1 MNGQNPTDG
10 NLPSSRSPVAV
21 RADNLIRRFLRVS
34 NPNNPNEIA
43 DGLLRLYPGAARE
56 QQLEEAGLPFY
67 RVQTVEVGGRQD
79 GAPATVELVQGR
91 NDTGRDLDSLLHNAV
106 LKDIQPELRGW
117 QSAIDGII
125 ADASQTAR
133 FALDPRQRDRTYASR
148 RLLGDYAR
156 VARFVGALTPYLNAD
171 YRSLAKSLDE
181 VASVLL
187 VTMGDAIA
195 NIGFGGGRFLL
206 QAPASEL
213 QERREAVLAA
223 LRNLNGSVQTSYN
236 QSTWPWGLDA
246 LRRILT
252 RLDANGQSDLR
263 VLFQENTVAQIMD
276 DLIARAST
284 PGADGL
290 RALGST
296 AALSLQ
302 QLRRL
307 VFVAQNLDPESPP
320 LAAYLNALLLFIEG
334 FAQGASGSRLLY
346 IARPPIVFYG
356 LYGIG
361 GPDQATR
368 TLINLVI
375 ARGAFADLIDCVL
388 ECSCTPNDIIWQIL
402 LDKVLYDLDRAIDY
416 FSLGSDPLGQG
427 EPENR
432 ARTFGLIIEYLLNFA
447 GIHPAPLYSLPPLPD
462 PRGQGELPIMLTGVR
477 DLLIGPRPIDRLH
490 FFNPPSRPWRIP
502 CCRSFACRMMANGS
516 GSTCCR
522 RWRLHA
528 TAPPISSGT
537 SRRCLRRR
545 ARSTRLAQSAR
556 RPRSPCRRRARPR
569 SPPWPTKDHQKEGLH
584 NGGCSFDRASQNHRE
599 GGAAARRCRR
609 SHWYYSGWHQQ
620 RLGRPRRA
628 HCRG

>member
-1 MNGQNPTDG
+1 MPIMYGQSPTDG
-10 NLPSSRSPVAV
+10 SVPSVHSPVAV
-21 RADNLIRRFLRVS
+21 KADNLIRRFLRVS
-34 NPNNPNEIA
+34 NPNDPKEIA
-43 DGLLRLYPGAARE
+43 DGLLRLYPGAAQQ

-67 RVQTVEVGGRQD
+67 RVQTVDVRGPQN
-79 GAPATVELVQGR
+79 GAPATVELVQAR
-91 NDTGRDLDSLLHNAV
+91 SDTGRDLDSLLQKAV

-117 QSAIDGII
+117 QSAIDGIV

-133 FALDPRQRDRTYASR
+133 FPLDPRQRDRTYASR

-156 VARFVGALTPYLNAD
+156 VARFVGAMTPYLNAD
-171 YRSLAKSLDE
+171 YRNLAKSLDE

-223 LRNLNGSVQTSYN
+223 LRNLNGSVQASYD
-236 QSTWPWGLDA
+236 QGTWPWGLDG
-246 LRRILT
+246 LRRVLSQ
-252 RLDANGQSDLR
+252 LDANGHSDLR
-263 VLFQENTVAQIMD
+263 AFFQENTVARIMD

-307 VFVAQNLDPESPP
+307 VFVAQTIDADSPP
-320 LAAYLNALLLFIEG
+320 LVAYLDALLLFIEG

-361 GPDQATR
+361 GPDTATQI
-368 TLINLVI
+368 LIDLVI
-375 ARGAFADLIDCVL
+375 ARGALADLIDCIL
-388 ECSCTPNDIIWQIL
+388 ECSCTQDDIFWQIL

-416 FSLGSDPLGQG
+416 FSLGSDPFGQG

-432 ARTFGLIIEYLLNFA
+432 ARTFGLIIEYLLN
-447 GIHPAPLYSLPPLPD
+447 SLGVPPVPTPLPN
-462 PRGQGELPIMLTGVR
+462 PRGGGELGSTLKGVR
-477 DLLIGPRPIDRLH
+477 NSLIGPRDPDQFFSTSDEGLKKTMLQELLMQVDGERQWVSLLQTMAPSCHSGPALIGVIQTVLGQTINQYLRSLGDTAYVPPNVSVPRTVPGILETIDRSLK
-490 FFNPPSRPWRIP
+490 
-502 CCRSFACRMMANGS
+502 
-516 GSTCCR
+516 
-522 RWRLHA
+522 
-528 TAPPISSGT
+528 PPI
-537 SRRCLRRR
+537 
-545 ARSTRLAQSAR
+545 AVKPE
-556 RPRSPCRRRARPR
+556 RP
-569 SPPWPTKDHQKEGLH
+569 
-584 NGGCSFDRASQNHRE
+584 
-599 GGAAARRCRR
+599 
-609 SHWYYSGWHQQ
+609 
-620 RLGRPRRA
+620 
-628 HCRG
+628 

>member
-1 MNGQNPTDG
+1 MPIIYGQKPTDG
-10 NLPSSRSPVAV
+10 SLPSVHSPVAV
-21 RADNLIRRFLRVS
+21 KADNLIRRFLRVS
-34 NPNNPNEIA
+34 NPNDPKEIA
-43 DGLLRLYPGAARE
+43 DGLLRLYPGAAQQ

-67 RVQTVEVGGRQD
+67 QVQTVEVRGRQD
-79 GAPATVELVQGR
+79 GAPAAVELVQAR
-91 NDTGRDLDSLLHNAV
+91 NDTSRDLDSLLQKAV

-117 QSAIDGII
+117 QSAVEGII

-156 VARFVGALTPYLNAD
+156 IARFVGAMTPYLNAD
-171 YRSLAKSLDE
+171 YRNLAKSLDE

-195 NIGFGGGRFLL
+195 NIGSGGGRFLL

-223 LRNLNGSVQTSYN
+223 LRNLNGSVQSSYD
-236 QSTWPWGLDA
+236 QSTWPWGLDG
-246 LRRILT
+246 LRRVLSQ
-252 RLDANGQSDLR
+252 LDANGHSDLR
-263 VLFQENTVAQIMD
+263 AFFEENTVARIMD

-284 PGADGL
+284 PGVDGL

-307 VFVAQNLDPESPP
+307 VFVTQAIDAASPP
-320 LAAYLNALLLFIEG
+320 LITYLDALLLFIEG

-368 TLINLVI
+368 ALIDLVI
-375 ARGAFADLIDCVL
+375 LRGALADLIDCIL
-388 ECSCTPNDIIWQIL
+388 ECSCSQENIRWQIL

-416 FSLGSDPLGQG
+416 FSLGSDPDFVSGQIVASPGQG

-432 ARTFGLIIEYLLNFA
+432 ARTFGLIIEYLLNRA
-447 GIHPAPLYSLPPLPD
+447 GSPLPE
-462 PRGQGELPIMLTGVR
+462 PRGPSELR
-477 DLLIGPRPIDRLH
+477 DTLSKIRDVLIGQRPPGVFLLPGNIPEAVKKTMLQELRIQDDGERQWENLLQTMAPSCHSASTLLGDITTVLQHTIDQYLH
-490 FFNPPSRPWRIP
+490 SLDTGYVAPDVTVPATIPGILTDINSKIRPLN
-502 CCRSFACRMMANGS
+502 F
-516 GSTCCR
+516 
-522 RWRLHA
+522 
-528 TAPPISSGT
+528 
-537 SRRCLRRR
+537 
-545 ARSTRLAQSAR
+545 ARSTSSASPTLSPGAR
-556 RPRSPCRRRARPR
+556 RPRR
-569 SPPWPTKDHQKEGLH
+569 T
-584 NGGCSFDRASQNHRE
+584 
-599 GGAAARRCRR
+599 
-609 SHWYYSGWHQQ
+609 
-620 RLGRPRRA
+620 
-628 HCRG
+628 